1 MFAVDF
7 NLADK
12 NIDLIKHRK
21 TYFTFTIA
29 MVLAGAILLST
40 LGLNLGIDF
49 ESGTR
54 VDLMAEEPLTEEE
67 IDNELAEIGLAA
79 DDITLAGEN
88 NEQASVQFIGDLDQ
102 EESLEL
108 QGHFD
113 EAFGH
118 EPNISTVSP
127 QIGRELAINALI
139 ATGLASLGIVIY
151 VAIRFEFLYGLAA
164 ITALL
169 YDAFFVI
176 SVFSLM
182 QLEINIPFIAAVL
195 TVIGYSINDTIV
207 TFDRIRENVRKEEQE
222 KNIEDFDQ
230 LAGIV
235 NKSLLQTL
243 TRSINTVLTVLFA
256 AVAIWL
262 LGSEAITSFAF
273 AIVIGLVAGTYSS
286 LFVAAQLWLVW
297 KNKHI
302 HKQKQK
308 LAAEVEG
315 SES

>member
-1 MFAVDF
+1 MDF
-7 NLADK
+7 NIADK

-21 TYFTFTIA
+21 TYFTFTMLI
-29 MVLAGAILLST
+29 VLAGAVLLST

-67 IDNELAEIGLAA
+67 IENELAEIGLAA

-302 HKQKQK
+302 QKQREK
-308 LAAEVEG
+308 LEAEVEG

>member
-1 MFAVDF
+1 MDF
-7 NLADK
+7 NFADK
-12 NIDLIKHRK
+12 DIDLIKHRK
-21 TYFTFTIA
+21 TYFFFTIA
-29 MVLAGAILLST
+29 IVLAGAILLST

-54 VDLMAEEPLTEEE
+54 VDLMSEEPLTEEE
-67 IDNELAEIGLAA
+67 IENEIAAVGLTA

-88 NEQASVQFIGDLDQ
+88 NEEASVQFIGDLDQ
-102 EESLEL
+102 EEALEL
-108 QGHFD
+108 QGHFE

-118 EPNISTVSP
+118 EPNVSTVSP

-164 ITALL
+164 IAALL

-176 SVFSLM
+176 SVFSLL
-182 QLEINIPFIAAVL
+182 QLEINIPFIAAIL

-207 TFDRIRENVRKEEQE
+207 TFDRMRENVRKEEE
-222 KNIEDFDQ
+222 ERDIEDFDH

-286 LFVAAQLWLVW
+286 LFLAAQLWLVW
-297 KNKHI
+297 KNKHM
-302 HKQKQK
+302 QKQREK
-308 LAAEVEG
+308 AATEMEG

>member
-1 MFAVDF
+1 MDF
-7 NLADK
+7 NFANK

-21 TYFTFTIA
+21 TYFFITIA
-29 MVLAGAILLST
+29 VVLAGAILLST

-49 ESGTR
+49 SSGTR
-54 VDLMAEEPLTEEE
+54 VDFMSEEPLTAEE
-67 IDNELAEIGLAA
+67 IENEFAEIGLSP
-79 DDITLAGEN
+79 DDITLAGDDH
-88 NEQASVQFIGDLDQ
+88 EQASAQFIGDLSQDEQ
-102 EESLEL
+102 LNI
-108 QGHFD
+108 QGHLE
-113 EAFGH
+113 EAFGY
-118 EPNISTVSP
+118 EPNVSYVSP

-139 ATGLASLGIVIY
+139 ATGFASLGIVIY

-169 YDAFFVI
+169 YDAFLVI
-176 SVFSLM
+176 SIFSLL

-207 TFDRIRENVRKEEQE
+207 TFDRIRENVRKEEE
-222 KNIEDFDQ
+222 EEEIKDFNR

-256 AVAIWL
+256 AGAIWL
-262 LGSEAITSFAF
+262 LGSEAITSFAI

-286 LFVAAQLWLVW
+286 LFFAAQLWLVW
-297 KNKHI
+297 KNKYI
-302 HKQKQK
+302 KKQQEKPTT
-308 LAAEVEG
+308 EMEG
-315 SES
+315 SEP